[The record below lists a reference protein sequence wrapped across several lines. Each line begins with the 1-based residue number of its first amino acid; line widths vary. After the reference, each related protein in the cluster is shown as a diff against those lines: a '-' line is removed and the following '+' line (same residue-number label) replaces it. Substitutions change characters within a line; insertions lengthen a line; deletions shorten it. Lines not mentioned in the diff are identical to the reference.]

1 MKISTLAQ
9 PQLAQE
15 KVNRVLYLD
24 GLRGVAILMVVL
36 FHIFSRW
43 PDFLPYLTQYG
54 DFFLFKF
61 GKYGVQLFFIISG
74 FVISMTLEKCDSF
87 GDFIYRRWLRLFP
100 AMLIASIIILATAPF
115 LTARP
120 AGQPV
125 LLDTLPGILF
135 IEPEFF
141 SAIFGYDQKPLEGSF
156 WSLFVEMKFY
166 IVSGCFYFMLGRRKM
181 IMILLTMFSSSI
193 LIYYISPY
201 LSKPL
206 LDNLY
211 IVLHYLDYRYYG
223 WFVTGALLYEYHI
236 TKNRLFWFAS
246 ILVGFVAS
254 RYLDGFK
261 ILPMLVAN
269 SLIFIFAY
277 SLISPALQRFLSSKF
292 LLLMGFIS
300 YPFYLIHENAMISM
314 IHQLHQHNGWIPNLL
329 LPILPIFVITIV
341 AWIIAKYLEP
351 ITRKLIKQLLSYKLV
366 NLRQKLD

>member
-1 MKISTLAQ
+1 MTSLSNQ
-9 PQLAQE
+9 NNPQKSSARL
-15 KVNRVLYLD
+15 LFLD
-24 GLRGVAILMVVL
+24 GLRGIAILMVVL
-36 FHIFSRW
+36 FHTFSRW
-43 PDFLPYLTQYG
+43 PNLLPYLTQYG

-61 GKYGVQLFFIISG
+61 GNYGVQLFFIISG
-74 FVISMTLEKCDSF
+74 FVILMTLEKCDSF
-87 GDFIYRRWLRLFP
+87 GEFIYRRWLRLFP

-125 LLDTLPGILF
+125 LLNTLPGILF

-141 SAIFGYDQKPLEGSF
+141 SAIFGYVQKPLEGSF

-166 IVSGCFYFMLGRRKM
+166 IVAGCFYFMLGRRKM

-314 IHQLHQHNGWIPNLL
+314 IYQLHQHNGWIPNLL

-351 ITRKLIKQLLSYKLV
+351 ITRKLIKQMLSYKSVTLG
-366 NLRQKLD
+366 QKIE